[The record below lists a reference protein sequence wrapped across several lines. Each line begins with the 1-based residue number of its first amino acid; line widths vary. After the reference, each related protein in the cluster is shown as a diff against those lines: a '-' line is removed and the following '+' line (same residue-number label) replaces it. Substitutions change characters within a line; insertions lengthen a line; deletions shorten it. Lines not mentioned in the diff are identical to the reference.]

1 MNKKL
6 EVALITTDQ
15 LHNEFDKIKELIK
28 NELLKEINQSQQKE
42 LFTRVELAKYLK
54 VVKQTIINWTIRG
67 VLNPKYIGNRV
78 YYKADEVYKL
88 LDS

>member
-28 NELLKEINQSQQKE
+28 NELLKEINENTARTEHKHRRNS
-42 LFTRVELAKYLK
+42 A
-54 VVKQTIINWTIRG
+54 
-67 VLNPKYIGNRV
+67 
-78 YYKADEVYKL
+78 YY
-88 LDS
+88 

>member
-42 LFTRVELAKYLK
+42 LFTRMELAKYLM
-54 VVKQTIINWTIRG
+54 QYCYLD
-67 VLNPKYIGNRV
+67 LNSLVDYNHNSK
-78 YYKADEVYKL
+78 KL
-88 LDS
+88 MQ

>member
-28 NELLKEINQSQQKE
+28 NELLKEINQSQQEE

-54 VVKQTIINWTIRG
+54 VSKQTIINWTIRG

>member
-42 LFTRVELAKYLK
+42 LFTRMELAKYLK
-54 VVKQTIINWTIRG
+54 VSNKP
-67 VLNPKYIGNRV
+67 LSIGLL
-78 YYKADEVYKL
+78 EVF
-88 LDS
+88 